1 MFRRKDDFYHEE
13 GNGYRVNDIPSNVN
27 YNTCSVRYT
36 LNYDFEKNPTVQYDN
51 STNVHTRRP
60 HTDVNASTNEQRR
73 SGANCSRTMGTPRTM
88 NTQRP
93 YAKKSQPIKSLILPI
108 IIFLIFII
116 VITGGQAIPIIAII
130 GAFIAMSSSKNKT
143 SRRR

>member
-1 MFRRKDDFYHEE
+1 MFRGKKDYYYEE
-13 GNGYRVNDIPSNVN
+13 GNGYKVNDIPSNVN

-36 LNYDFEKNPTVQYDN
+36 LNYDFEKNPTVQYND

-60 HTDVNASTNEQRR
+60 HTDVNASTNEKRP
-73 SGANCSRTMGTPRTM
+73 SGANCSRPIGTTRTM
-88 NTQRP
+88 NTKRP
-93 YAKKSQPIKSLILPI
+93 YAKKPQPAKSFILPI

-116 VITGGQAIPIIAII
+116 VITGGGAIPIIAII
-130 GAFIAMSSSKNKT
+130 GALIAMSSSKNKA